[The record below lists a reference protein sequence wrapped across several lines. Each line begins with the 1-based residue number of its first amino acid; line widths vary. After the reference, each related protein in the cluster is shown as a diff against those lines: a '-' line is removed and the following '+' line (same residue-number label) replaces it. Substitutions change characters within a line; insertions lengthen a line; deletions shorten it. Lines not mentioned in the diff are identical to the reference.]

1 MERAPVAV
9 DDRGDQQQRTISLM
23 LNTDLNTAAMR
34 PWVAVPAA
42 ELRSLRP
49 FANAAGISLGEI
61 LRGLDLSPELIDAP
75 RAGAI
80 GLADYFR
87 ILERFS
93 LALRDES
100 CGLNARPLMLGATDL
115 VLSNL
120 SGCRDL
126 LEVMRA
132 VARTYNILHGGPYN
146 RVELRADR
154 LMYVID
160 VAHFPFAPL
169 ADPAHILFRMNCVLV
184 FLHALLTL
192 VAGNALAGLLRQ
204 VHTQSANDG
213 CGFSTFWGVPIR
225 WRSQDYGLDY
235 ELEALSLRVSDARA
249 LPSSQAVYRR
259 MVELAENRGCEGT
272 APHSMLGAVCAA
284 FSDNVFEQS
293 AIARRAGVSVAT
305 LRRRLQAE
313 GLPSFREL
321 HDRAL
326 NQAARTLLGRKLSPV
341 AVAEQLGFSDL
352 RSFNRAFKRWTG
364 LTPAAYA
371 RQRINSAG

>member
-1 MERAPVAV
+1 
-9 DDRGDQQQRTISLM
+9 M
-23 LNTDLNTAAMR
+23 LNTDPNCAAMR

-42 ELRSLRP
+42 ELRSLSP
-49 FANAAGISLGEI
+49 IACAAGISLGEI

-75 RAGAI
+75 RASGI

-120 SGCRDL
+120 SDCRDL
-126 LEVMRA
+126 LEVMRT

-146 RVELRADR
+146 RVDLRSDR
-154 LMYVID
+154 LTYVID
-160 VAHFPFAPL
+160 DAHFPFAPE
-169 ADPAHILFRMNCVLV
+169 ADPERILFRMNCVLV

-204 VHTQSANDG
+204 VHTKSGHDG
-213 CGFSTFWGVPIR
+213 CGFSAFWGVPIR
-225 WRSQDYGLDY
+225 WRSRHYALDY
-235 ELEALSLRVSDARA
+235 ELDAVSLAVGGARA

-259 MVELAENRGCEGT
+259 MVELAEDR
-272 APHSMLGAVCAA
+272 PHEESGPRSVLGAVCAA

-293 AIARRAGVSVAT
+293 AIARRVGVSVAT

-326 NQAARTLLGRKLSPV
+326 SQAARTLLGRRLSPGD
-341 AVAEQLGFSDL
+341 VAEQLGFSDL

-371 RQRINSAG
+371 RERLNSG